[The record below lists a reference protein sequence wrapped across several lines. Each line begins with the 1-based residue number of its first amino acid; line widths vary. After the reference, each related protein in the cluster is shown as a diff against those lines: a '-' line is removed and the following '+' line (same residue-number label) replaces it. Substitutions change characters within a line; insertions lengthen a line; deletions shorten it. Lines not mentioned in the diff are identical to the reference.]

1 MTSIRSI
8 ETAIVL
14 VIVLSVVVIIVSLSS
29 YTQRDSYTVGDKI
42 MYIIGIINLSTIA
55 FVLGLKMFFSSADNN
70 NDDPNDMCLC
80 SMATLSM
87 YIYGLLSAGYTVYSL
102 AVGLNNDSDR
112 RSNRTFTVTVQI
124 IGFVFIIIHL
134 GILLKI
140 ISHFWAKYFINRREI
155 TVNPGVDNAQP
166 STVINMGEYITGL
179 TAEAAAKGHENIN
192 PNFKL
197 VKFVCVICCGEVT
210 EPCLEYC
217 STNTHTDDDIC
228 TACFNQLSKDENPR
242 CPICRGELFNERI
255 KEKIPLSPVTAVD
268 EVAIMATTDLV
279 SGKEVTLREE
289 SPHSLIL
296 PTELDDDLYY
306 RINANSNHRNSIV

>member
-1 MTSIRSI
+1 MTSTKSI

-14 VIVLSVVVIIVSLSS
+14 VLILSVVDIIVSLSS

-55 FVLGLKMFFSSADNN
+55 FVLGLKMFCSSADYD
-70 NDDPNDMCLC
+70 NDDPSDTCLS

-87 YIYGLLSAGYTVYSL
+87 YIYGLLSAGYTVYSI

-140 ISHFWAKYFINRREI
+140 ISYFWAKYFINRREI

-166 STVINMGEYITGL
+166 STVIDMEAYITGL
-179 TAEAAAKGHENIN
+179 AAEAAAKGHENIN
-192 PNFKL
+192 PKFKS
-197 VKFVCVICCGEVT
+197 VDFYCGICLDSVT

-217 STNTHTDDDIC
+217 SVNTHTDDIC
-228 TACFNQLSKDENPR
+228 TACFVKLAVDPR
-242 CPICRGELFNERI
+242 CPFCRGKLVNERI
-255 KEKIPLSPVTAVD
+255 KEKIPLSPVTAGD
-268 EVAIMATTDLV
+268 EGAIMVTTDRG
-279 SGKEVTLREE
+279 SGEKVTLRKPK
-289 SPHSLIL
+289 SHRSLIL
-296 PTELDDDLYY
+296 TTGLDEDLAG
-306 RINANSNHRNSIV
+306 NNSLPSQNHRNSIV